1 MNPNTI
7 LALLLLIF
15 ALFLSLGFFS
25 CFFRMKNGEMFNFLG
40 GVLALFLS
48 VLCIYGIYYLNFS
61 YKDPAYHL
69 SILILSLILL
79 VAFLVLL
86 PGGIV
91 FMILSTENHG
101 NVRR

>member
-79 VAFLVLL
+79 
-86 PGGIV
+86 PTTISKK
-91 FMILSTENHG
+91 I
-101 NVRR
+101 